1 MTIRNR
7 ISLQFSFIVASIL
20 LLFSVVVYATSAH
33 YRKEEF
39 YERLKRKARTTMR
52 FLVEVK
58 EIDHNLL
65 KIIDRNSL
73 SALIDEKILI
83 FNSQNKLIY
92 ASIDDKIIHYRA
104 SLLNRVREER
114 QLELTDGEN
123 EVIGLLYQEN
133 GQSLVVLASAYDQF
147 GKAKLR
153 NLQHTLIWSLLGGIG
168 LTLALGFFFAGQSL
182 QPISRINQ
190 QVQTITANNLQQRLN
205 EGKRQDEIDQLAINF
220 NHVLVRLEQA
230 FDQQR
235 SFVSHASHELRT
247 PLTALKSEIQ
257 LGLLQRLS
265 PEEYEAILQNLLA
278 DTDQLIALSNS
289 LLSLARTL
297 ENLPRVQ
304 LTTVRLDEII
314 FSAQDELLTIQPTF
328 RILVDYDT
336 MPETELHV
344 QGNEDLL
351 RRVVLN
357 LLDNACKYSA
367 NHEALVYIGADKD
380 SCWFTVQ
387 DKGIGMTEADI
398 SRIFEPFFRASNA
411 LSYDGF
417 GVGLSIC
424 QRVIALH
431 QGSIT
436 VVSEPAKGSTFTV
449 KLPQAYSHAA

>member
-7 ISLQFSFIVASIL
+7 ISLQFSLIVASIL

-33 YRKEEF
+33 YRQEEF
-39 YERLKRKARTTMR
+39 YERLKRKARTTVK

-58 EIDHNLL
+58 EIDQNLL

-73 SALIDEKILI
+73 SALIDEKILV
-83 FNSQNKLIY
+83 FNARNKLVY
-92 ASIDDKIIHYRA
+92 ASIDDKVIHYRPL
-104 SLLNRVREER
+104 LLNRVREEG
-114 QLELTDGEN
+114 QVELTDGEN
-123 EVIGLLYQEN
+123 EVIGLLYREN
-133 GQSLVVLASAYDQF
+133 GQSLVVLASAFDQF
-147 GKAKLR
+147 GKAKLS
-153 NLQHTLIWSLLGGIG
+153 NLRHTLIWSFLGGIG
-168 LTLALGFFFAGQSL
+168 LTLAFGFFFAGQSL
-182 QPISRINQ
+182 QPISKINQ

-265 PEEYEAILQNLLA
+265 PEGYELILQNLLT

-289 LLSLARTL
+289 LLSLARTM
-297 ENLPRVQ
+297 ENLQRVQ

-314 FSAQDELLTIQPTF
+314 FSAQDELLTTQPAYRIQ
-328 RILVDYDT
+328 VDYDT
-336 MPETELHV
+336 MPDTELLV
-344 QGNEDLL
+344 RGNEDLL
-351 RRVVLN
+351 RHVVMN

-367 NHEALVYIGADKD
+367 HHEANVFIGADSS
-380 SCWFTVQ
+380 SCWFKVQ
-387 DKGIGMTEADI
+387 DAGIGMTGAEM

-411 LSYDGF
+411 LNYEGF

-424 QRVIALH
+424 QRIVALH

-436 VVSEPAKGSTFTV
+436 VVSELGCGSTFTV
-449 KLPQAYSHAA
+449 KFPHIYTHAA